1 MLSFFQTRSIKQT
14 TVFRGPLEIGSQLK
28 INVYGYN
35 RVKKRYFIIVIFF
48 LMTIYQ
54 CDQHL
59 AMISRLFWLTVNTKS
74 TALCG
79 MLTVLYI
86 TTKSL
91 NFQAALF
98 HLFSISP

>member
-35 RVKKRYFIIVIFF
+35 RVKKRYFIIVIF

-91 NFQAALF
+91 NFQAALY